1 MRKVLVILL
10 SLIVLVACGTN
21 NESTKK
27 EEEKATNG
35 EKTETSEDGAS
46 LDVDKNLLSVEI
58 TVPANMVEDIADTV
72 AQGEEEGFQV
82 TENEDGSLTYKMS
95 KARHKE
101 LMGEL
106 KANFQ
111 ETLDEIASS
120 EDFASI
126 EEIKAND
133 DFTEFTMVVDKE
145 KYENSMDVFATIP
158 LGMAGAIYM
167 LFDGQEPDS
176 NFNIQIHMESLE
188 NGEVFDTVK
197 FPEDFENE
205 ETEQLERRKLM
216 ASSKINF
223 I

>member
-10 SLIVLVACGTN
+10 SFIVLAACGKN
-21 NESTKK
+21 DESTKK

-205 ETEQLERRKLM
+205 ETE
-216 ASSKINF
+216 
-223 I
+223 

>member
-10 SLIVLVACGTN
+10 SFIVLAACGTN
-21 NESTKK
+21 DESTKK

-205 ETEQLERRKLM
+205 ETE
-216 ASSKINF
+216 
-223 I
+223 

>member
-10 SLIVLVACGTN
+10 SFIVLAACGTN
-21 NESTKK
+21 DESTKK
-27 EEEKATNG
+27 EEKKATNE
-35 EKTETSEDGAS
+35 EKTETSEENEDGTS

-72 AQGEEEGFQV
+72 AQGEEEGFEV

-101 LMGEL
+101 LMDEL
-106 KANFQ
+106 KENFQ
-111 ETLDEIASS
+111 ETLDEIALS

-126 EEIKAND
+126 EEIMAND

-145 KYENSMDVFATIP
+145 MYENSMDVFATIP

-176 NFNIQIHMESLE
+176 NFNIQIHMENAE

-197 FPEDFENE
+197 FPEDFEDE
-205 ETEQLERRKLM
+205 ESQQMERRKLI
-216 ASSKINF
+216 ASS
-223 I
+223 

>member
-205 ETEQLERRKLM
+205 ETE
-216 ASSKINF
+216 
-223 I
+223 

>member
-1 MRKVLVILL
+1 MNPLKRKKRKQL
-10 SLIVLVACGTN
+10 
-21 NESTKK
+21 TKK
-27 EEEKATNG
+27 
-35 EKTETSEDGAS
+35 KTETSEENEDGTS

-101 LMGEL
+101 LMDEL
-106 KANFQ
+106 KENFQ
-111 ETLDEIASS
+111 ETLDEIALS

-126 EEIKAND
+126 EEIMAND

-145 KYENSMDVFATIP
+145 MYENSMDVFATIP

-176 NFNIQIHMESLE
+176 NFNIQIHMENAE

-197 FPEDFENE
+197 FPEDFEDE
-205 ETEQLERRKLM
+205 ESQ
-216 ASSKINF
+216 
-223 I
+223 